1 MERRGTVVGVTELA
15 DHGPRR
21 IAGFGERHP
30 RWVDVALVLALL
42 AISLARHADWTAA
55 AFDVAL
61 ILPLLWR
68 RRMPVGVFA
77 VIAAV
82 AFVQWLADVRAFG
95 DAALLVALYAVAVS
109 QPLRTT
115 LAAAA
120 VLEVG
125 IVVAAARWSG
135 ELEPGIRAVVALS
148 GMATAAGVLG
158 TNARHRR
165 QLVASLRERAERLER
180 ERDQEVQLAA
190 VTERSRIARELH
202 DIVAHNVSVMVA
214 LCDGAGYHVRDAP
227 ERAEAALAT
236 ASRTG
241 RQALAE
247 MRRLLGVLRDAPGS
261 TGRSPQPGV
270 GQVDELVEQV
280 RAAGVPVEY
289 RLTGHAGRLPA
300 GVQLAVYRIVQEA
313 LTNTLKHAGAGT
325 SAVVSLSCDDDQV
338 EVDVRDT
345 GISATGPAG
354 DGAGLRG
361 MSERAAVYDGI
372 VEAGPAP
379 AGGWYVRTT
388 LTVPAT
394 SVAGAPA

>member
-1 MERRGTVVGVTELA
+1 V
-15 DHGPRR
+15 
-21 IAGFGERHP
+21 FG
-30 RWVDVALVLALL
+30 
-42 AISLARHADWTAA
+42 
-55 AFDVAL
+55 
-61 ILPLLWR
+61 
-68 RRMPVGVFA
+68 

-82 AFVQWLADVRAFG
+82 AFVQWIADVRAFG

-115 LAAAA
+115 LAASG
-120 VLEVG
+120 VLAVG
-125 IVVAAARWSG
+125 IIIAVARWG
-135 ELEPGIRAVVALS
+135 EGLEPSVRAVVALS
-148 GMATAAGVLG
+148 AMATAAGVLG
-158 TNARHRR
+158 TNVRHRR
-165 QLVASLRERAERLER
+165 QLIASLRGRAERLER

-247 MRRLLGVLRDAPGS
+247 MRRLLGVLRDTPAA

-270 GQVDELVEQV
+270 AQIDELAEQV
-280 RAAGVPVEY
+280 RAAGVPVAY
-289 RLTGHAGRLPA
+289 RLTGNPGRLPA

-325 SAVVSLSCDDDQV
+325 SAVVSLVCDGEHV
-338 EVDVRDT
+338 ELEVRDT
-345 GISATGPAG
+345 GTSATGPAG

-361 MSERAAVYDGI
+361 MSERAALYDGL
-372 VEAGPAP
+372 VEAGPAEG
-379 AGGWYVRTT
+379 GGWCVRTT
-388 LTVPAT
+388 LTAPAT
-394 SVAGAPA
+394 SAAVAPA